1 MYNFASPANK
11 YALYE
16 EQSSTSEGNKK
27 SDKHAEDFESG
38 GTAEPAERARLHGH
52 AGHLKELKIAKV
64 PDGSAGYRYV
74 VPTDSLAVDVPE
86 TSELPLVGVKSLEI
100 SGQIAV
106 VKTRPGYASVVAS
119 IIDSGQNAEIMGT
132 LAGDDTV
139 LLILRH
145 GAAAQ
150 KVLDTISAL
159 IPGIQDKL
167 MNN

>member
-1 MYNFASPANK
+1 MHSMKNK
-11 YALYE
+11 AQRLKVIKSLINMQKISSQE
-16 EQSSTSEGNKK
+16 ELQSLLN
-27 SDKHAEDFESG
+27 
-38 GTAEPAERARLHGH
+38 ERDYTVTQATLSRD
-52 AGHLKELKIAKV
+52 LKELKIAKV

-167 MNN
+167 MYN